1 MAMDVIENKNT
12 RLELLGI
19 GSAKNRALKA
29 NLEEA
34 LRQLDLDIPIEEVRD
49 IHSLMRYDISG
60 IPALALNGKV
70 IFQRIVPEVE
80 DIKIVLRV
88 LLQSVRNEPAIDNLI
103 IPIDFSATAE
113 NAFFFGLEL
122 ASHLGANLNILHVDQ
137 ENPDFGT
144 TSRLDAQGGELA
156 YKQRLMNALRERGQ
170 ELATKS
176 LKISTEIVGGEVV
189 REICKRSKKE
199 GVLVVMGTTG
209 EGGLFGRW
217 MGSNSLQVARCAESP
232 VLLVPNGVRFKGFGR
247 ILYASSHH
255 PSEEVIWPQL
265 LDFARPFGANV
276 CFAHIKENT
285 LYPYQVL
292 PDTSGRVFHK
302 NGLTL
307 QLSTIES
314 QDVVEGLSRF
324 AEESTA
330 DLLVMATT
338 HRSFLEELFHKSAT
352 KKMIYNTRIPLMV
365 LHY

>member
-1 MAMDVIENKNT
+1 MDVMENKNAK
-12 RLELLGI
+12 LELLGI

-34 LRQLDLDIPIEEVRD
+34 LRQLGLDIPIEEIRD

-70 IFQRIVPEVE
+70 IFQRIVPQVE

-88 LLQSVRNEPAIDNLI
+88 LLQSERSQPAIENLL

-113 NAFFFGLEL
+113 NAFYFGVEL
-122 ASHLGANLNILHVDQ
+122 AGHLGADVHILHIDQ
-137 ENPDFGT
+137 EKPEFGT
-144 TSRLDAQGGELA
+144 TLRLDAKGGELA
-156 YKQRLMNALRERGQ
+156 YKRRLMNALRERGL
-170 ELATKS
+170 ETASKPLE
-176 LKISTEIVGGEVV
+176 IRTEIVQGEVV
-189 REICKRSKKE
+189 REICSRSEKD

-217 MGSNSLQVARCAESP
+217 MGSTSLQVARCAESP
-232 VLLVPNGVRFKGFGR
+232 VLLVPNGVRFKGFGK
-247 ILYASSHH
+247 ILYASSRH
-255 PSEEVIWPQL
+255 PSEEIVLPQL
-265 LDFARPFGANV
+265 LDFARPFGSNV

-324 AEESTA
+324 AEETTA

-338 HRSFLEELFHKSAT
+338 HRNFLEELFHKSAT
-352 KKMIYNTRIPLMV
+352 KKMIYNTRIPLMI